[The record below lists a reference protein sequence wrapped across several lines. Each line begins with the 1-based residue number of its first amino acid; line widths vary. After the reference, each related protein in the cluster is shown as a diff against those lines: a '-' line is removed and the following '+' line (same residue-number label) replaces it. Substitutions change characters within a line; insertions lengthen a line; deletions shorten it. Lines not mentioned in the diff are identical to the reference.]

1 MVNDEV
7 TVDLLDRAA
16 RGERGAL
23 DRLLDRHRGRLRRMI
38 AVRMD
43 ARLSARVDPSDVVQE
58 TFAEAAR
65 KLPEYA
71 AELRAPFYLWLRQLA
86 WRRLLDLSRK
96 HIAARCRSVKD
107 QAERELPLAGE
118 SVVRLAARLVASQ
131 TSPSEHLERKEL
143 RGRVRAAL
151 VRLQPPHQ
159 EVLVLRFLEELS
171 TSEIA
176 SILGITERA
185 VRYRQ
190 RLAMERLARLLG
202 HENPEDAP

>member
-7 TVDLLDRAA
+7 TVELLQRAA
-16 RGERGAL
+16 LGERGAL

-43 ARLSARVDPSDVVQE
+43 ARLSSRVDPSDVVQE

-71 AELRAPFYLWLRQLA
+71 AQLRAPFYLWLRQLA
-86 WRRLLDLSRK
+86 WRRLLDLSRR
-96 HIAARCRSVKD
+96 HIVARCRSVKG
-107 QAERELPLAGE
+107 QAQGGLPLAVK
-118 SVVRLAARLVASQ
+118 SAMQLAARLVASQ

-151 VRLQPPHQ
+151 ARLEPSDQ
-159 EVLVLRFLEELS
+159 EVLVLRYLEELS

-190 RLAMERLARLLG
+190 RLAMERLARFLG
-202 HENPEDAP
+202 PGSLEDGP